1 MSCVSV
7 CVWSHSLCF
16 SLLLLTHHL
25 HLNAWQQARGG
36 EMWKQN
42 SGIVTVWERP
52 FGEKKR
58 KKKGEVSV
66 GVRREEEVILWA
78 TAFRMTGLSWEIS
91 VKRARELFSCFP
103 LFRDISCGILLFSVT
118 ELCLLGFSCQQDL
131 QAVPERLTVYLVS
144 SFVIY
149 LNGTLTCSVTLYE
162 LSVTKMENLFK
173 IQMFLGG

>member
-1 MSCVSV
+1 M
-7 CVWSHSLCF
+7 
-16 SLLLLTHHL
+16 
-25 HLNAWQQARGG
+25 
-36 EMWKQN
+36 
-42 SGIVTVWERP
+42 
-52 FGEKKR
+52 
-58 KKKGEVSV
+58 

-144 SFVIY
+144 NFVIY
-149 LNGTLTCSVTLYE
+149 LKGTLT
-162 LSVTKMENLFK
+162 LSFQLQKWKICLKFK
-173 IQMFLGG
+173 CFLGDYSTRATEVVYAAVSCTAAPKFQSIGPLKYAWTTLKENNCHIINNDPVKAH

>member
-1 MSCVSV
+1 MFLPVPADTSPPPECMAAGTWGRDVETKQRDCDCVR
-7 CVWSHSLCF
+7 
-16 SLLLLTHHL
+16 
-25 HLNAWQQARGG
+25 A
-36 EMWKQN
+36 
-42 SGIVTVWERP
+42 TVWRK
-52 FGEKKR
+52 EK

-131 QAVPERLTVYLVS
+131 QAVPERLTVYLAS

-149 LNGTLTCSVTLYE
+149 LKGTLTCSVTLYE